1 MDHQM
6 NEKYFTAK
14 GGGILM
20 LVGLVLAAVG
30 LLATFLFWELNAIGI
45 VVAAVGIVLAFIST
59 GKKVK
64 DSDIDEAIDRET
76 KAFEEAFVDKFI
88 TDHSRAGG
96 LKVSADAPKPKR
108 RGKPE
113 YFGCYWFN
121 NVKYVKKGSDG
132 KARSSTYCC
141 AGILIDPDQL
151 SLAKNLFSL
160 VDDTK
165 EDAWVQASFADLEKA
180 ELVDPVA
187 DSRYSQYV
195 RYTILRVTKK
205 DGSTFAEI
213 PLTADATADKMRD
226 EINQSIGRF
235 AKAE

>member
-1 MDHQM
+1 MDHQI

-20 LVGLVLAAVG
+20 IVGLALAAVG
-30 LLATFLFWELNAIGI
+30 LLATFLFWELNVIGI
-45 VVAAVGIVLAFIST
+45 IVAAVGIVLAFIST

-64 DSDIDEAIDRET
+64 DSDIDEGIAREA
-76 KAFEEAFVDKFI
+76 KAFEETFVDKFI

-121 NVKYVKKGSDG
+121 DVKYVKKGGDS
-132 KARSSTYCC
+132 KARSSSYCF

-151 SLAKNLFSL
+151 SLGKNLISL
-160 VDDTK
+160 IDDAK
-165 EDAWVQASFADLEKA
+165 DEIWVQAPFTDLARA

-195 RYTILRVTKK
+195 RYTLLRVTKK
-205 DGSTFAEI
+205 DGSVFAEI

-235 AKAE
+235 ANAE

>member
-1 MDHQM
+1 MDHQL

-14 GGGILM
+14 GGGTLM
-20 LVGLVLAAVG
+20 IVGLILAAIG
-30 LLATFLFWELNAIGI
+30 LLATFLFWELSAVGIAI
-45 VVAAVGIVLAFIST
+45 AAVGIILAFVST

-64 DSDIDEAIDRET
+64 DSDVDEGIARET

-121 NVKYVKKGSDG
+121 DVKYVKRGGDG
-132 KARSSTYCC
+132 KARSDAYCF

-151 SLAKNLFSL
+151 SLGKSLISLISDAK
-160 VDDTK
+160 DET
-165 EDAWVQASFADLEKA
+165 WVQASFADLEKA

-187 DSRYSQYV
+187 DSRYSQFV

-205 DGSTFAEI
+205 DGALFAEI

-226 EINQSIGRF
+226 EINQAIGRF